1 MGINGD
7 SSCRITMSV
16 TDSASTRAW
25 AASKP
30 FLTGSL
36 AGSFAT
42 CCIQP
47 MDMIKVRIQL
57 QAAAAGC
64 SGNPLTVGTQVIRNE
79 GFAGLYAG
87 LSAGLVRQVVYT
99 GSRLGLYDKF
109 IELAQQ
115 GEEAKAKQELPMIKT
130 TLCAITAGGI
140 AALIGTP
147 ADLSLVR
154 MQADN
159 LLPKAEQRGYKSVF
173 HALSSIVRAEGFSGL
188 FKGAGPTATR
198 AMGLNLGMLGGNTEA
213 KKHLGALGFAGPQLV
228 LCASA
233 VAGFFCLSILAPL
246 RLRQDGHAK
255 PKARRTR
262 SCVVQKLNGL
272 RYQNNGQGWAS
283 AFLRWLSNVLCAH
296 CSACND
302 HAFGARP
309 DQEAVEKNRKLWDL
323 RPNGWAHADDFK
335 INSSCGM
342 HFMFCACP
350 LYAYA

>member
-1 MGINGD
+1 
-7 SSCRITMSV
+7 MSV

-233 VAGFFCLSILAPL
+233 VAGFF
-246 RLRQDGHAK
+246 
-255 PKARRTR
+255 
-262 SCVVQKLNGL
+262 
-272 RYQNNGQGWAS
+272 AS
-283 AFLRWLSNVLCAH
+283 AFSLPFDYVKTVMQNQ
-296 CSACND
+296 
-302 HAFGARP
+302 RP
-309 DQEAVEKNRKLWDL
+309 DAQGRVLYKSSMDCVIKTMAKGGPLRFYAGFPTFYARIAPHAMITLLAQDQIKKLWK
-323 RPNGWAHADDFK
+323 K
-335 INSSCGM
+335 IENSGTSGLTVGHTQM
-342 HFMFCACP
+342 T
-350 LYAYA
+350 LK